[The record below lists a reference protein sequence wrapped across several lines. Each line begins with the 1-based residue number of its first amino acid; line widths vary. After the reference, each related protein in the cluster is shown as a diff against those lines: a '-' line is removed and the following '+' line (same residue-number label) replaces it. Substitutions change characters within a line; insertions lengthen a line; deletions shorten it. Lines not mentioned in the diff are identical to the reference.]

1 MNRFKRMIGRVL
13 YSLESIMPQSD
24 GRFTIWKKYR
34 VFCGRL
40 ILNVHGI
47 NFNIEKGARFASS
60 VQIGDNSSIGKKA
73 ILAGKVII
81 GDNVMMAPECMIY
94 TKNHSIE
101 RTDIPMNLQGETLEK
116 PVVIGNDVWIGAR
129 VIILPGVNIGE
140 GSVLG
145 AGCVVTRD
153 VPPYT
158 VVGGVPAKVIK
169 QRK

>member
-1 MNRFKRMIGRVL
+1 
-13 YSLESIMPQSD
+13 
-24 GRFTIWKKYR
+24 
-34 VFCGRL
+34 
-40 ILNVHGI
+40 
-47 NFNIEKGARFASS
+47 
-60 VQIGDNSSIGKKA
+60 
-73 ILAGKVII
+73 
-81 GDNVMMAPECMIY
+81 MAPECMIY

-116 PVVIGNDVWIGAR
+116 PVVISNDVWIGAR